1 MRAFGEVL
9 LSFLFPFDRVEVDPV
24 LGHLPERAEG
34 TQGLDGLNHF
44 GDRGLDLSLCG
55 KAPQAEPQ
63 GRLDD
68 QFVGAHC
75 SQDIRRLQ
83 CGGGARRACGY
94 ADCFQSHSQALA
106 LDVGEAH
113 VDDVGDLEAWV
124 AVKVGEGDAAEAFNE
139 ALAEAGDAGAFS
151 GTFLLDDLAGDSES
165 YAKRHGQRPPSYTF
179 LLASS
184 GQERAQLKAR
194 LASDIEG
201 TDAFGAIEFVGGK
214 ACQGYVPALQVKRH
228 LAQGLG
234 GVGVEGDGEA
244 LAERADFIH
253 GLDDAGFVVDGGDGD

>member
-24 LGHLPERAEG
+24 LGHLPQRAEG

-68 QFVGAHC
+68 QFVGAHG

-83 CGGGARRACGY
+83 RRGGARRACGY
-94 ADCFQSHSQALA
+94 ADCFQSHGQALA
-106 LDVGEAH
+106 LDIREAH
-113 VDDVGDLEAWV
+113 VDDVGDLEAWG
-124 AVKVGEGDAAEAFNE
+124 AIKVSKGDATEALDE
-139 ALAEAGDAGAFS
+139 ALAEAGDTGAL
-151 GTFLLDDLAGDSES
+151 GDAFLLDDLAGGSES

-184 GQERAQLKAR
+184 GQEGAQLKAR

-201 TDAFGAIEFVGGK
+201 TDAFGAIELVGGK
-214 ACQGYVPALQVKRH
+214 ACQGYVPAREVERH
-228 LAQGLG
+228 LA
-234 GVGVEGDGEA
+234 
-244 LAERADFIH
+244 
-253 GLDDAGFVVDGGDGD
+253 